1 MTNVLPCP
9 LKVDD
14 ARVAQELMKETD
26 GSMGGVGGIGGGVGG
41 GRRRRDGSLG
51 RRTAGMHQGDRW
63 GDTYDSMP
71 VKKMVAI
78 YDYDPQELS
87 PNVDSEVRIFNV
99 HAVEVLIVSPVR

>member
-1 MTNVLPCP
+1 MKFFQIIKFC

-14 ARVAQELMKETD
+14 DRVAQELMKETD
-26 GSMGGVGGIGGGVGG
+26 GGTM

-51 RRTAGMHQGDRW
+51 RGGRGHQGDRW
-63 GDTYDSMP
+63 GDIYASMP

-87 PNVDSEVRIFNV
+87 PNVDSEARYIRF
-99 HAVEVLIVSPVR
+99 LSFL